1 VTREREHARCGC
13 GLGHGGA
20 ARPFAFASSPRHYER
35 DRPFAIEHLALDL
48 DLDVPGKSVSG
59 EARLSVR
66 RVDATAERI
75 ELDAVGFRL
84 RSVRVDGKDVKY
96 TYDGRVLSA
105 AIPKGAA
112 RAEVQVRYAATPRR
126 GLYFI
131 EPDEHHP
138 AKPRQVWSQCQ
149 EEDARHFVPCHDKPH
164 QKMTTELSV
173 VVPAGW
179 YALSNGRLASRAPAG
194 EGRERFHWTMEEP
207 HASYLLT
214 LVAGELAEITDEVD
228 GIPLQY
234 LFPPGREVDAR
245 RTFERT
251 PEMIRVL
258 GRLFGV
264 KYPWNKYAQVVVS
277 DFIFGGMENTTA
289 TTLYEHVL
297 LDERAAID
305 VTSDDL
311 VVHELA
317 HQWFGDYVTCRD
329 WSEGW
334 LNEGF
339 ATYLEHAWREHRLGR
354 DEYDYGLAVDRHA
367 YLAEA
372 GGRYR
377 RPIVCQDYDAPLD
390 LFDRHLY
397 EKGSLVLHALRCE
410 LGADVFWRGVNVYL
424 TRHAR
429 GVVETRD
436 LCRALEEVSGRSL
449 GRFFDLLVMRPGHV
463 EASVDVGWDAGVL
476 SVGVKQTQSATDGVP
491 SVFELPLWIAV
502 WTGGVERRERLDLR
516 SRTDAFVLP
525 CAERPDYVVIDPD
538 GALLGDV
545 SVKAPLDMLRAQLA
559 APGLA
564 RARWLAARALSKTDD
579 PPSIDALVERLAD
592 PREAWMVRAEAAEAL
607 GHVRAPECQAA
618 LLAHVEDAHPKVRR
632 AVVAAL
638 GSFRVPAVVAPLSK
652 AVLGD
657 PSYLV
662 VADAARALGRTRQTA
677 AMDALLDVVDRPS
690 WADVVSAGALDGL
703 AELRD
708 DRAAPHVAVRTRYG
722 HPTRAR
728 RAAIVALARLSPE
741 KKTRELLEDLLDDA
755 DPYLR
760 IDVVRALV
768 EIGDG
773 RSRGALRDRLE
784 RDLDPRVRRR
794 IREALR
800 DLADAKRGGER
811 TAERLEKLEAD
822 LSEIRARLARLDAGK
837 APAAGRKSEKTAA
850 KPKAKSGKRK
860 R

>member
-1 VTREREHARCGC
+1 MTREREHARCGC
-13 GLGHGGA
+13 GVGHGGA

-48 DLDVPGKSVSG
+48 ELDVAKKSVLG
-59 EARLSVR
+59 EARLTLR
-66 RVDATAERI
+66 RVDAKADRV

-84 RSVRVDGKDVKY
+84 QSVAVDGKDVKY
-96 TYDGRVLSA
+96 TYDGRLLSV
-105 AIPKGAA
+105 PVRGGAP
-112 RAEVQVRYAATPRR
+112 RAEVRVRYAATPRR

-138 AKPRQVWSQCQ
+138 SKPRQVWSQCQ

-179 YALSNGRLASRAPAG
+179 YALSNGRLVSRAAAG
-194 EGRERFHWTMEEP
+194 DGRERFHWSMEEP

-214 LVAGELAEITDEVD
+214 LVAGQLAEITDEVD

-245 RTFERT
+245 RTFART
-251 PEMIRVL
+251 PEMVQVL
-258 GRLFGV
+258 GELFGV

-297 LDERAAID
+297 LDERAALD

-339 ATYLEHAWREHRLGR
+339 ATYLEHAWREHRLGG
-354 DEYDYGLAVDRHA
+354 DEYAYGLAVDLHA

-372 GGRYR
+372 SGRYR
-377 RPIVCQDYDAPLD
+377 RAIVCQDYDAPLD

-449 GRFFDLLVMRPGHV
+449 GRHFDLLVMRPGHV
-463 EASVDVGWDAGVL
+463 EASVEVGWDAGVL
-476 SVGVKQTQSATDGVP
+476 SVGVKQTQAATDGVP
-491 SVFELPLWIAV
+491 SVFELPLWIAIRS
-502 WTGGVERRERLDLR
+502 GGVTRRERLDLR

-525 CAERPDYVVIDPD
+525 CAERPDFVVIDPD

-559 APGLA
+559 APGPA
-564 RARWLAARALSKTDD
+564 RARWLAARALAKTDD

-592 PREAWMVRAEAAEAL
+592 AAESWMVRAEAAEAL
-607 GHVRAPECQAA
+607 GHVRAPECKDA

-638 GSFRVPAVVAPLSK
+638 GGFRVPEVVAPLSK

-662 VADAARALGRTRQTA
+662 AADAARALGRTRQTA

-708 DRAAPHVAVRTRYG
+708 DRAAAHVAVRTRYG

-741 KKTRELLEDLLDDA
+741 RKTRELLEDLLDDA

-773 RSRGALRDRLE
+773 RARGALRDRLE

-800 DLADAKRGGER
+800 DLADTKRGAER
-811 TAERLEKLEAD
+811 TAERLEKIEAD
-822 LSEIRARLARLDAGK
+822 VSELRARLARLDAGRT
-837 APAAGRKSEKTAA
+837 AGKSGKTAA
-850 KPKAKSGKRK
+850 KPKAKPVKRG